1 LTSST
6 HAFVQAILHYE
17 SNTFSAQGEQM
28 TLQKAE
34 MIAATMI
41 QEYIWKING
50 TPVGAIG
57 GRTVKIELDHV
68 NYFLEKVRLSKN

>member
-1 LTSST
+1 
-6 HAFVQAILHYE
+6 
-17 SNTFSAQGEQM
+17 M